1 MYTDK
6 DLELAIAKGIFSAS
20 DVKNFKS
27 LMTASHALKSGE
39 ENVRLVGGFNDI
51 FVVIASALL
60 LFSTLW
66 VVSLYSQS
74 LGYFAFSVLSWLLSI
89 VLVSKRK
96 MALPAITLLL
106 AFIGGSYWTAYY
118 WLVDV
123 ITHPDLVAIVISA
136 VLSYVHWRSFRV
148 PITVAVGTGAALYSV
163 IILIAKLFPNQPMA
177 LFAVAFVCGCIAFG
191 LAMYW
196 DSSDTSRTTRQS
208 DVAFWLHLLS
218 APLIIHPVFLNL
230 GILNGNDNIVNM
242 LLVILLYILMTTVSI
257 AIDRRAF
264 MVSSLVYV
272 VYALAS
278 LVNGYGGIGHSFAL
292 TGILIGAS
300 LLLLAVY
307 WHKVRACLLSVVLP
321 KRLREYVPPIKNA

>member
-6 DLELAIAKGIFSAS
+6 DLELAIEKGIFSAS
-20 DVKNFKS
+20 DVKDFRC
-27 LMTASHALKSGE
+27 LVTAIKTSVSDE
-39 ENVRLVGGFNDI
+39 ENVRLMGGFNDI

-66 VVSLYSQS
+66 VVSLYNET
-74 LGYFAFSVLSWLLSI
+74 LGYLTFSVLSWLLSI

-118 WLVDV
+118 FFVGV
-123 ITHPDLVAIVISA
+123 ITHPDLVAIAIST

-148 PITVAVGTGAALYSV
+148 PITVAVGTGTALYSV
-163 IILIAKLFPNQPMA
+163 IILIAKLFPNQSMA

-191 LAMYW
+191 IAMYW
-196 DSSDTSRTTRQS
+196 DASDTSRTTRKS

-230 GILNGNDNIVNM
+230 GILNGNDSIINM
-242 LLVILLYILMTTVSI
+242 LVVIVLYILMTTVSI
-257 AIDRRAF
+257 MIDRRAF

-278 LVNGYGGIGHSFAL
+278 LVNGYGHIGHSLAL

-307 WHKVRACLLSVVLP
+307 WHMVRACLLSVVLP
-321 KRLREYVPPIKNA
+321 KSLREYVPPITVS